1 MTTASNVVFG
11 KMRMFGPKPG
21 HATIQVRSMDQIQR
35 WALGVVEVDNQATK
49 FELEVEYGGLRF
61 RVLSVERKDFP
72 KAIEDIFG
80 IDFWTVIGAS
90 D

>member
-1 MTTASNVVFG
+1 MTASNVVFG
-11 KMRMFGPKPG
+11 KMRMFGPKQG
-21 HATIQVRSMDQIQR
+21 HATIQVRSMDQIKR
-35 WALGVVEVDNQATK
+35 WALGVVDVDNQATK

-61 RVLSVERKDFP
+61 RICEERKVFADRL
-72 KAIEDIFG
+72 EDMFG